1 MKILVTGANGQVG
14 HCLTQQLHADK
25 WDFVALTRA
34 ELDISDAQAV
44 AAAIAQI
51 QPDVIINAAA
61 YTAVDKAEQEQALAY
76 AINRDGPA
84 NLAQAAKQCG
94 AAILHIST
102 DYVFA
107 GDATGTYR
115 ENDATAPQGV
125 YGQSKLEGEQAVA
138 AINDKHIILRT
149 AWVFG
154 EHGNNFVKTMI
165 RLGSNRDSLGIVA
178 DQEGGPTYAGDIAK
192 ALLKIV
198 KHYATGNETSWG
210 IYHYSG
216 VPHTSWFDF
225 AQHIFTEA
233 AQAGVYNK
241 AVPQLNPIT
250 TADYPTPAKR
260 PANSKLDCN
269 KLEQTFGIG
278 PSDWQAA
285 LKNISAYSA

>member
-14 HCLTQQLHADK
+14 HCLQQQLQK
-25 WDFVALTRA
+25 SGWDFVALTRA
-34 ELDISDAQAV
+34 ELDISNATAV
-44 AAAIAQI
+44 DAAITQI

-61 YTAVDKAEQEQALAY
+61 YTAVDKAEQEQELAY

-84 NLAQAAKQCG
+84 NLARSAKTID

-107 GDATGTYR
+107 GDDAGSYR
-115 ENDATAPQGV
+115 EDALTAPQGV
-125 YGQSKLEGEQAVA
+125 YGISKLEGENAVIA
-138 AINDKHIILRT
+138 ANDKHIILRT

-165 RLGSNRDSLGIVA
+165 RLGSNRDTLGVVA
-178 DQEGGPTYAGDIAK
+178 DQEGGPTYAGDIAN
-192 ALLKIV
+192 ALLRIV
-198 KHYATGNETSWG
+198 KHYATGNPTAWG

-216 VPHTSWFDF
+216 LPHISWFGF
-225 AQHIFTEA
+225 AQHIFAEV
-233 AQAGVYNK
+233 AQAGLYNK
-241 AVPQLNPIT
+241 AVPQLNAIT

-260 PANSKLDCN
+260 PANSKLDCS
-269 KLEQTFGIG
+269 KLEQVFGIS
-278 PSDWQAA
+278 PSDWQTA